1 MRITILTPETF
12 LPCEAEALRRM
23 AEASPAVGIH
33 LRKPA
38 ATERQLREL
47 LDRLPP
53 SLYARIALHDHHRL
67 AVEYGLGGIHLNRR
81 APQPPA
87 CWHGRISRSCHTTD
101 ELVRCTTEDTLFLS
115 PIYDSLSKRGY
126 KAAFTAD
133 ELAAAADA
141 GLLTARVTALGGV
154 MPERLP
160 ELAALG
166 FGGAAFLGWVW
177 EEPALVSVMKRIER
191 ILCYNSSLTEPT
203 DTTVCRAL
211 PPR

>member
-12 LPCEAEALRRM
+12 LSCEAEALRRM

-47 LDRLPP
+47 LDQFPP

-67 AVEYGLGGIHLNRR
+67 AAEYGLGGIHLNRR
-81 APQPPA
+81 APRPPA
-87 CWHGRISRSCHTTD
+87 GWRGRISRSCHTTD
-101 ELVRCTTEDTLFLS
+101 ELGRCTTEDYLFLS
-115 PIYDSLSKRGY
+115 PIYDSLSKHGY
-126 KAAFTAD
+126 GAAFTAD
-133 ELAAAADA
+133 ELAAANEA
-141 GLLTARVTALGGV
+141 GVLTARVTALGGV
-154 MPERLP
+154 TPERLP

-177 EEPALVSVMKRIER
+177 AEPTLSSVLKRIEK
-191 ILCYNSSLTEPT
+191 ILCYNSSLTEPAA
-203 DTTVCRAL
+203 TTSCRAL
-211 PPR
+211 SLR